1 MLSNIA
7 RPTPV
12 SAADLGSTPQNHNI
26 SGPSVEDDS
35 IQTNQS
41 QQKTSRTYFRP
52 PGLGPD
58 SGECPDDVKVC
69 PHCGFSC
76 SSQFHY
82 NSHMNTHTIQQCVI
96 CDFQSRTQGRLKK
109 HIQHNHTPEER
120 LAAGI
125 LNSTPSTARN
135 NNIPPTPPTPTQTNN
150 NSPMS
155 VNNNE
160 KIGNIQNEILNN
172 LNTSEGTTLMETN
185 KLESLQSIL
194 NNNTLTQQFSNST
207 DALLKICTDAISNN
221 GPNEKSFNSPQI
233 GDLGPTA
240 FDQFRALAE
249 RQAANLL
256 ATSTANSLGFVGD
269 VDQEMALVDD
279 GSEISPEEYHQQNNN
294 SKQPETSTTTTTNN
308 RRAGKPKQY
317 KCKQC
322 PHLSH
327 SKKEQWAHAR
337 LHIPKQKQLCCDIC
351 DFVTEYKHHLEYHYR
366 NHNGQKPFKCST
378 CAYTCV
384 NKSMLNSHMKSHT
397 PNFQHKCQDCT
408 YQTKY
413 GHSLK
418 MHLRKYNHKCVPGT
432 GGELFDSSDSHGEGA
447 VTPAIGD
454 RPENASSSSASKEES
469 FEIGNHQN
477 YLAKS
482 DDLALL
488 KSPSTP
494 HHDLVVQPLV
504 NNPELDLASQHHFI
518 LQQQIE
524 QMHELICNAVVNCPH
539 CNFSTGNID
548 EMNQHLFLHLIATH
562 QQMPQQIGNEQ
573 EALASIYHRL
583 TTQLHQEL
591 IPPPSDTPSSTLLSQ
606 ELPAAAAALQITQET
621 EENNVKEE
629 NNQNK
634 YLKTPTN
641 NNMDI
646 SSVKTPPTSSS
657 NNNELF
663 GFNNG
668 EENILIQQ
676 QNEDSEGIAKPIPSS
691 QHGLFSPSL
700 ITTTNFPINSND
712 ILSNFGA
719 SPSPS
724 VLINNNN
731 DQNLLNSD
739 KSKYSNEQNNDSI
752 SSLPFYCQQCDIA
765 FRDAVLYQL
774 HRGYHSI
781 ENPFKCN
788 RCGQISNTALEFNLH
803 LYQAKHE

>member
-418 MHLRKYNHKCVPGT
+418 VYLNLIFFLLAFLNPFIFMVPF
-432 GGELFDSSDSHGEGA
+432 L
-447 VTPAIGD
+447 
-454 RPENASSSSASKEES
+454 EN
-469 FEIGNHQN
+469 F
-477 YLAKS
+477 
-482 DDLALL
+482 
-488 KSPSTP
+488 
-494 HHDLVVQPLV
+494 
-504 NNPELDLASQHHFI
+504 
-518 LQQQIE
+518 
-524 QMHELICNAVVNCPH
+524 
-539 CNFSTGNID
+539 FSTTFKIIFSFN
-548 EMNQHLFLHLIATH
+548 FL
-562 QQMPQQIGNEQ
+562 
-573 EALASIYHRL
+573 
-583 TTQLHQEL
+583 
-591 IPPPSDTPSSTLLSQ
+591 D
-606 ELPAAAAALQITQET
+606 
-621 EENNVKEE
+621 
-629 NNQNK
+629 
-634 YLKTPTN
+634 
-641 NNMDI
+641 
-646 SSVKTPPTSSS
+646 
-657 NNNELF
+657 
-663 GFNNG
+663 
-668 EENILIQQ
+668 
-676 QNEDSEGIAKPIPSS
+676 
-691 QHGLFSPSL
+691 
-700 ITTTNFPINSND
+700 
-712 ILSNFGA
+712 
-719 SPSPS
+719 
-724 VLINNNN
+724 
-731 DQNLLNSD
+731 
-739 KSKYSNEQNNDSI
+739 
-752 SSLPFYCQQCDIA
+752 A
-765 FRDAVLYQL
+765 FEK
-774 HRGYHSI
+774 I
-781 ENPFKCN
+781 
-788 RCGQISNTALEFNLH
+788 
-803 LYQAKHE
+803 